1 MLETL
6 LERFKQPMRCETHGN
21 YTCSCS
27 GAAEPWV
34 SRLVFGDLRIAP
46 VWLLLRVWLG
56 WQWLESG
63 WEKINNPA
71 WMQTGAAVKGFWERA
86 IVVPETGRA
95 PVAYDWHRAFLQV
108 MLEGGHYTWF
118 AKLVVIGELAVGIA
132 LILGLLIG
140 IAAFAGV
147 FMNWHFV
154 MAGAASTNAM
164 LALVGVL
171 LVLAWRTAGWWGLD
185 RWILPLLGLRRRMV
199 QPVSSQG
206 EEPIPPE
213 TGRVSRPGPSGRRPG
228 QP

>member
-1 MLETL
+1 
-6 LERFKQPMRCETHGN
+6 
-21 YTCSCS
+21 
-27 GAAEPWV
+27 
-34 SRLVFGDLRIAP
+34 
-46 VWLLLRVWLG
+46 VWLG

-164 LALVGVL
+164 LALVGSCWSWHGGPPAGGVWIAGFSPFWDCGGGWFN
-171 LVLAWRTAGWWGLD
+171 LV
-185 RWILPLLGLRRRMV
+185 ILNW
-199 QPVSSQG
+199 
-206 EEPIPPE
+206 
-213 TGRVSRPGPSGRRPG
+213 
-228 QP
+228 